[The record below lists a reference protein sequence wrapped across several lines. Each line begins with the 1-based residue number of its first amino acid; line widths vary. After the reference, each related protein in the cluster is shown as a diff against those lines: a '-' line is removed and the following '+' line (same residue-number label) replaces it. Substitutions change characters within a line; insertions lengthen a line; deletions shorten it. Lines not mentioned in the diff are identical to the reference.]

1 MSTILA
7 FDLGATSARG
17 IVFSLMNG
25 QIKEEKVYRFTD
37 YQVIDPNKDEIHWN
51 IEKIMTNIKEIITLA
66 TTEYVIESIGID
78 TWGCDFGLI
87 DKKGQLVLPPLCY
100 QTMLKEP
107 NLHYGGDLPTHF
119 HERTGIPNASINT
132 SSQLL
137 YLKEHYP
144 EQLNKASTLL
154 MMPDLIHFLLTGTI
168 LTESSIASTS
178 QLFDIDKHQWASDLI
193 EQLGISPSL
202 FSTIVLPYTK
212 IGLINLAEKQLPIH
226 SVMSHDT
233 ASAIFALPTNDHSCF
248 FLSSG
253 TWSVLGEKSER
264 GILVNHPLDTNYSY
278 EQAGD
283 GKILKLK
290 NMLGMWFI
298 EEALAFSNQT
308 QSITIQQIQDM
319 LLTAEPIHFFFD
331 NEHPEFLSKGQFVK
345 KLQQYGNQHH
355 FSSIEEPQQL
365 FLAIYQNLAFK
376 YAETFDKLAGSA
388 PFTKLYLFGG
398 GSKSHFLTQLPANLT
413 QTTIEVCYSENSA
426 LGNALAQFLAIK
438 AIKNREEL
446 VTLVTENYQPISFFP
461 EVSTPFEQTYINY
474 KQFMRRNINE
484 LS

>member
-319 LLTAEPIHFFFD
+319 LLTA
-331 NEHPEFLSKGQFVK
+331 
-345 KLQQYGNQHH
+345 
-355 FSSIEEPQQL
+355 
-365 FLAIYQNLAFK
+365 
-376 YAETFDKLAGSA
+376 
-388 PFTKLYLFGG
+388 
-398 GSKSHFLTQLPANLT
+398 KSDRSHVVL
-413 QTTIEVCYSENSA
+413 
-426 LGNALAQFLAIK
+426 
-438 AIKNREEL
+438 
-446 VTLVTENYQPISFFP
+446 
-461 EVSTPFEQTYINY
+461 
-474 KQFMRRNINE
+474 
-484 LS
+484 

>member
-1 MSTILA
+1 
-7 FDLGATSARG
+7 
-17 IVFSLMNG
+17 
-25 QIKEEKVYRFTD
+25 
-37 YQVIDPNKDEIHWN
+37 
-51 IEKIMTNIKEIITLA
+51 
-66 TTEYVIESIGID
+66 
-78 TWGCDFGLI
+78 
-87 DKKGQLVLPPLCY
+87 
-100 QTMLKEP
+100 MLKEP

-298 EEALAFSNQT
+298 EEA
-308 QSITIQQIQDM
+308 
-319 LLTAEPIHFFFD
+319 
-331 NEHPEFLSKGQFVK
+331 
-345 KLQQYGNQHH
+345 
-355 FSSIEEPQQL
+355 
-365 FLAIYQNLAFK
+365 
-376 YAETFDKLAGSA
+376 
-388 PFTKLYLFGG
+388 
-398 GSKSHFLTQLPANLT
+398 
-413 QTTIEVCYSENSA
+413 
-426 LGNALAQFLAIK
+426 
-438 AIKNREEL
+438 
-446 VTLVTENYQPISFFP
+446 
-461 EVSTPFEQTYINY
+461 
-474 KQFMRRNINE
+474 
-484 LS
+484 